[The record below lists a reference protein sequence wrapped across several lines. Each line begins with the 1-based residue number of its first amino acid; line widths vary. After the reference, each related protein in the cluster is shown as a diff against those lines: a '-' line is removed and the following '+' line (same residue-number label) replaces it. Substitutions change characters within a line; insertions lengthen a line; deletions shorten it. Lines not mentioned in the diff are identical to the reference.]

1 MTELQPAREYDA
13 GDKGCGE
20 IAMELRMVMLSLAPR
35 AVLKL
40 TARDAGA
47 PEDVPAWCRMTR
59 HQLLR
64 AEPPVYWIQRREE

>member
-1 MTELQPAREYDA
+1 MTEVKPAREFNA

-20 IAMELRMVMLSLAPR
+20 IAMELRTAMLALPPR

-40 TARDAGA
+40 IAYDAGA

-59 HQLLR
+59 HELLR

>member
-1 MTELQPAREYDA
+1 MTELEPAREFDA

-20 IAMELRMVMLSLAPR
+20 IAMELRMAMLALSPR

-40 TARDAGA
+40 IARDAGA

-64 AEPPVYWIQRREE
+64 AEPPVYWIQRRED

>member
-1 MTELQPAREYDA
+1 VTELQPAREYDA

>member
-1 MTELQPAREYDA
+1 MTELHAARVFDA

-20 IAMELRMVMLSLAPR
+20 IAMELRMAMLALPPR
-35 AVLKL
+35 AVLEL
-40 TARDAGA
+40 IAYDAGA

-64 AEPPVYWIQRREE
+64 SEPPVYWIQRRDE

>member
-1 MTELQPAREYDA
+1 VTEGEPAREFNA

-20 IAMELRMVMLSLAPR
+20 IAMELRTAMLALPPR

-40 TARDAGA
+40 IAYDAGA

>member
-1 MTELQPAREYDA
+1 VTEVEPAREFNA

-20 IAMELRMVMLSLAPR
+20 IAMELRTAMLALPPR

-40 TARDAGA
+40 IAYDAGA

-59 HQLLR
+59 HELLR

>member
-1 MTELQPAREYDA
+1 MTEAEPAREFNA
-13 GDKGCGE
+13 GHKGCGE
-20 IAMELRMVMLSLAPR
+20 IAMELRTAMLALPPR

-40 TARDAGA
+40 IAYDAGA

-59 HQLLR
+59 HELLR

>member
-1 MTELQPAREYDA
+1 MTEFEPAREFDA

-20 IAMELRMVMLSLAPR
+20 IAMELRMAMLALSPR

-40 TARDAGA
+40 IAHDAGA

-64 AEPPVYWIQRREE
+64 AEPPVYWIQRRED

>member
-1 MTELQPAREYDA
+1 MDEFPADREFDA

-20 IAMELRMVMLSLAPR
+20 IAMELRTAMLALPPR

-40 TARDAGA
+40 IAHDAGA

-64 AEPPVYWIQRREE
+64 AQPPLYWIQRRDD